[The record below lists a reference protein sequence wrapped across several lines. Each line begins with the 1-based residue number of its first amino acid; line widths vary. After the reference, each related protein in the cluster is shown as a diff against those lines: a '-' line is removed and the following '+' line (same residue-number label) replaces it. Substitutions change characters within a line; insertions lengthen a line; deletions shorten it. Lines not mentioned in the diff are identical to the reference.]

1 MPKRIIDITPPAS
14 ADKPTAIKVKA
25 VKKAEVRPKV
35 DFKVEKPAP
44 KFTFKK
50 SFLIAPVLIILGA
63 VAYFTLSKAEISI
76 WPKTETINSEAKL
89 IVDRAS
95 VSADFADKIIPGAIF
110 ETEKTISDEFL
121 SSGKKISET
130 KAEGRILICNNYQ
143 SDQVLLAN
151 TRFQAALE
159 KFQPALTGQE
169 KPWFRTVERMAIASK
184 GCMEVRVVADSAGE
198 KYNIKPSMF
207 SIPGLAGTAQYTQ
220 IYGESK
226 QEFKGGQKTE
236 VPQVSKEDLVR
247 AQNQLKEQGISQNRT
262 DLLAKIPPEMKF
274 VEDSFKTD
282 ILATSSLVKAGAEV
296 DKFSY
301 QIKIRSEVL
310 AFKKED
316 LENFAKETIL
326 TQVSEG
332 KKIDEVSFKYDYS
345 VFSFDSKTK
354 NLTFSV
360 TSKALVYSDVN
371 KISLKEGLSGLSL
384 TEAKLFLE
392 TQSQIDK
399 SQIKLWPF
407 WQRKIPKNA
416 EKIKL
421 ELIL

>member
-1 MPKRIIDITPPAS
+1 MVKRIIDITPPSFA
-14 ADKPTAIKVKA
+14 KPTEGKSA
-25 VKKAEVRPKV
+25 VKREIKRTEDRPPR
-35 DFKVEKPAP
+35 KPFSLQKPFP
-44 KFTFKK
+44 KKI
-50 SFLIAPVLIILGA
+50 LIAPLLIALSV

-76 WPKTETINSEAKL
+76 WPKTETVNSEAKL
-89 IVDRAS
+89 IIDRA
-95 VSADFADKIIPGAIF
+95 GAIF

-130 KAEGRILICNNYQ
+130 KAEGQILICNNYQ
-143 SDQVLLAN
+143 SSQVLLAS

-169 KPWFRTVERMAIASK
+169 KPWFRTVERVAIASK

-226 QEFKGGQKTE
+226 REFKGGQKTE

-262 DLLAKIPPEMKF
+262 DLLTKIPPEMEF
-274 VEDSFKTD
+274 IEDSFKTD
-282 ILATSSLVKAGAEV
+282 ILATSSLVKAGAQV

-310 AFKKED
+310 ALKKKD
-316 LENFAKETIL
+316 LENFAKEIIL
-326 TQVSEG
+326 TKVSNG
-332 KKIDEVSFKYDYS
+332 KKINEASFKYNYS

-354 NLTFSV
+354 NLTLSV
-360 TSKALVYSDVN
+360 TSEALVYPDVN
-371 KISLKEGLSGLSL
+371 EISLKEGLSGLSIA
-384 TEAKLFLE
+384 EAKLFLE
-392 TQSQIDK
+392 TQPQIDK

-421 ELIL
+421 ELKL